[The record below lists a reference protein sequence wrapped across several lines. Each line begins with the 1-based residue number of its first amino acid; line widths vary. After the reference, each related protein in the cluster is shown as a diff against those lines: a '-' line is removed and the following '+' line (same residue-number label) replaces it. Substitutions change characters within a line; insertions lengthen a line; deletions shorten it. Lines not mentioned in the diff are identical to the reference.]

1 MARFEMTISGG
12 ERIIVDDPDD
22 GISEFLSKLQSSDFL
37 LLNEIR
43 GSSSGGT
50 QEVIVA
56 SRQIMLVRVID
67 SDSRQS
73 TTFRPKR

>member
-1 MARFEMTISGG
+1 MARFEMTISDG
-12 ERIIVDDPDD
+12 EKIIIDHPTDEMQD
-22 GISEFLSKLQSSDFL
+22 LLLQLQSSEFL

-43 GSSSGGT
+43 GTSVGGG
-50 QEVIVA
+50 QEVIIA
-56 SRQIMLVRVID
+56 SRQVTLVRTIS